1 MIIYALGIV
10 EQAGKILFLLRKNTK
25 FFSDHYGLVGGKVED
40 GESVAT
46 ALIRELQEEIGIT
59 VTRDDMYL
67 AHCISIKNEHGKD
80 LIALVFKI
88 NHWQGKLINCEP
100 EKQAEIAW
108 FSYDALPENIIP
120 RHRQVLEMVHNNVLY
135 SENGW

>member
-10 EQAGKILFLLRKNTK
+10 EQAGNILFLLRKNTK
-25 FFSDHYGLVGGKVED
+25 FFSSYYGLVGGKVED

-46 ALIRELQEEIGIT
+46 ALTREMHEEIGIA
-59 VTRDDMYL
+59 VTRDDMSL
-67 AHCISIKNEHGKD
+67 VHCISIKNEEDKD
-80 LIALVFKI
+80 LLVLVFKI
-88 NHWQGKLINCEP
+88 KHWQGKLINCEP

-120 RHRQVLEMVHNNVLY
+120 RHRQIVEMVYNNVLY

>member
-40 GESVAT
+40 GESVAA
-46 ALIRELQEEIGIT
+46 ALIRELHEEIGIV
-59 VTRDDMYL
+59 VTRNNMHL
-67 AHCISIKNEHGKD
+67 AHCISIKNEHGDD

-88 NHWQGKLINCEP
+88 NRWQGEIINCEP
-100 EKQAEIAW
+100 NKQAEIAW
-108 FSYDALPENIIP
+108 FSYDALPSNVIP
-120 RHRQVLEMVHNNVLY
+120 RHGQIVEMVHGNVLY
-135 SENGW
+135 SEHGW